1 MTRPVRPN
9 TPRARDPYGIGPVG
23 SWIAPVL
30 SAIGLILIGIV
41 TFNLLR
47 GDLPI
52 GLTGSDGGN
61 GSGNETPIDP
71 GRTPAPSNVTSTI
84 GSPSISSSSP

>member
-9 TPRARDPYGIGPVG
+9 APRARDPYGIGPV
-23 SWIAPVL
+23 SNWIAPVL
-30 SAIGLILIGIV
+30 SAVGLILIGIV

-52 GLTGSDGGN
+52 VDAYAGLYEMSPDSHG
-61 GSGNETPIDP
+61 I
-71 GRTPAPSNVTSTI
+71 I
-84 GSPSISSSSP
+84 G